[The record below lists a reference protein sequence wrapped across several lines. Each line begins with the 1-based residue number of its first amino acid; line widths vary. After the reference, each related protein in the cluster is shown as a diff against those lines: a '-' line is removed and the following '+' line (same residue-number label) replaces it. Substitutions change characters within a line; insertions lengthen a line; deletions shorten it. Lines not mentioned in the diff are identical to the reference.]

1 MKDLAAPGEQLVV
14 ARGGKGGKGNV
25 RFKSSTNRAPASAP
39 PAIRASRGGAA
50 GTEGDRR
57 RRPRGQAERRQEHA
71 ASRLS
76 RVRPRIAAYP
86 FTTKHPNLGRVQI
99 DADRALIMADIPGL
113 IEGAHAG
120 AGLGHEFLRH
130 VERTGL
136 LVHLLEP
143 QPGDGSD
150 PLANYRAIRGE
161 LEQHSTALA
170 ARGEMVVV
178 TKADLPGAEAVRR
191 KVADALGRDV
201 LLISAVTGQGLNQ
214 LTGALAAA
222 LNKPAKPW

>member
-1 MKDLAAPGEQLVV
+1 M
-14 ARGGKGGKGNV
+14 
-25 RFKSSTNRAPASAP
+25 
-39 PAIRASRGGAA
+39 
-50 GTEGDRR
+50 
-57 RRPRGQAERRQEHA
+57 
-71 ASRLS
+71 
-76 RVRPRIAAYP
+76 
-86 FTTKHPNLGRVQI
+86 QI

-136 LVHLLEP
+136 LVHFLEP

-150 PLANYRAIRGE
+150 PLENYRAIRSE
-161 LEQHSTALA
+161 LEQHSAALA

-178 TKADLPGAEAVRR
+178 TKADLPEAEAVRR
-191 KVADALGRDV
+191 RVADALGRDV

-222 LNKPAKPW
+222 FHKPAEMW

>member
-1 MKDLAAPGEQLVV
+1 M
-14 ARGGKGGKGNV
+14 
-25 RFKSSTNRAPASAP
+25 
-39 PAIRASRGGAA
+39 
-50 GTEGDRR
+50 
-57 RRPRGQAERRQEHA
+57 
-71 ASRLS
+71 SRLS
-76 RVRPRIAAYP
+76 RARPKIAAYP

-150 PLANYRAIRGE
+150 PVANYRAIRSE
-161 LEQHSTALA
+161 LEQHSAALA

-178 TKADLPGAEAVRR
+178 TKADLPGR
-191 KVADALGRDV
+191 KRSGGKWPTPSDA
-201 LLISAVTGQGLNQ
+201 TCC
-214 LTGALAAA
+214 
-222 LNKPAKPW
+222 